1 LSPAACQNIVITL
14 CKKSVSEH
22 PTCKYFTENLQQ
34 YDVGKT
40 LIMLLQMYVIHLA
53 AGRGFFM
60 AGCPMWRKHMETIG
74 TLWLYL
80 VFFGIVSIMLVIDFI
95 GFKHQHGQ
103 EVKIRTAA
111 YWSVA
116 WVSVAALFGGG
127 LWLYLEQT
135 AGVVLANQK
144 VMEYFAGYLL
154 EKSLAIDNVF
164 VWLMIFAAFAIPPA
178 LQRQLLLYGVLGAIV
193 LRTIFIFIGAWFVQE
208 FSWILYLFGAFLVY
222 TGYKFLRGHNDEA
235 SNIEDMPL
243 LKWLRKHMRITPQLE
258 GNKFFIRK
266 DGLLWATPLFLVLI
280 LVEASDVIFAMDSI
294 PAIFAVTTDPFIV
307 LTANLMA
314 ILGLRAMFFL
324 LSGAASKMYYLPYG
338 LGVILVFIGFKMLM
352 LDVFHMPIWISLGF
366 IVIVLAITALLSIR
380 HNKKYNIHQL

>member
-1 LSPAACQNIVITL
+1 
-14 CKKSVSEH
+14 
-22 PTCKYFTENLQQ
+22 
-34 YDVGKT
+34 
-40 LIMLLQMYVIHLA
+40 
-53 AGRGFFM
+53 
-60 AGCPMWRKHMETIG
+60 METIG

-80 VFFGIVSIMLVIDFI
+80 VFFAIVAVMLVIDFV

-103 EVKIRTAA
+103 EVKVRTAA
-111 YWSVA
+111 YWSIA
-116 WVSVAALFGGG
+116 WVSVATLFGGG

-135 AGVVLANQK
+135 AGAAIANTK

-178 LQRQLLLYGVLGAIV
+178 LQRKLLLYGVLGAIV

-222 TGYKFLRGHNDEA
+222 TGFKFLRGQHEED
-235 SNIEDMPL
+235 SNIEDMAI
-243 LKWLRKHMRITPQLE
+243 LKWLRKHMRITPQLQ
-258 GNKFFIRK
+258 GDKFFVRQN
-266 DGLLWATPLFLVLI
+266 GLLWATPLFLVLI
-280 LVEASDVIFAMDSI
+280 LVEASDVIFAVDSI

-324 LSGAASKMYYLPYG
+324 LSGAASKMHYLPYG
-338 LGVILVFIGFKMLM
+338 LGLILVFIGFKMLM
-352 LDVFHMPIWISLGF
+352 LYVFHMPIWISLSF
-366 IVIVLAITALLSIR
+366 IVIVLTVTAILSIR
-380 HNKKYNIHQL
+380 HSKKHNETTL